1 MGIRKGGAFQ
11 LLNAMI
17 TGRCAGSCRSVW
29 LRNIQ
34 YALKAKSNPLDLT
47 PAEKR
52 RMTAKVRMVKAHRGT
67 RKAGRK
73 TRKANRK

>member
-1 MGIRKGGAFQ
+1 MNVPQSIF
-11 LLNAMI
+11 
-17 TGRCAGSCRSVW
+17 
-29 LRNIQ
+29 
-34 YALKAKSNPLDLT
+34 DLT

-73 TRKANRK
+73 GRKGTRKANRK